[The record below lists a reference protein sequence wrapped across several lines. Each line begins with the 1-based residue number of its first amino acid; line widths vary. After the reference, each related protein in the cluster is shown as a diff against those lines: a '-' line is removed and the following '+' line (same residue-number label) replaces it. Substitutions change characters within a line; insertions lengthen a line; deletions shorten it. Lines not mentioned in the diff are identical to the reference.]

1 MALGARLGRDHQ
13 EALVW
18 QATRE
23 GTKAKNT
30 VCGLRAPFNVARPL
44 RYS

>member
-1 MALGARLGRDHQ
+1 MAQGARLGRDHK
-13 EALVW
+13 EAPVW

-23 GTKAKNT
+23 GTKTKNT
-30 VCGLRAPFNVARPL
+30 LCGLRAPFNVARPL